1 MVTKK
6 HLQSPWTTTRIK
18 KSSKRKQRLYEKF
31 LKNGNSLN
39 ESEYKNKK
47 SFESVKQHGKK

>member
-47 SFESVKQHGKK
+47 LFESVKQHGKK